1 MIMATTKLGFVVQRP
16 PYKSENPKLALT
28 HAIASQSVEVYLN
41 DGDLVTAD
49 IAFIGDGVLNCI
61 KDQKAMENY
70 DISSTESHI
79 KMALL
84 VDLNILVCREDL
96 ERFGLSES
104 DIVLDAEE
112 FGADLKVN
120 VVAFDE
126 ISKMMEDMNHLLFF

>member
-1 MIMATTKLGFVVQRP
+1 MATTKLGFIVQRP

-28 HAIASQSVEVYLN
+28 HAIASQSVEIYLE

-49 IAFIGDGVLNCI
+49 IAFVGDGVLNCI

-70 DISSTESHI
+70 DLSSTESHI

-84 VDLNILVCREDL
+84 LDLNVLVCKEDL
-96 ERFGLSES
+96 ERFGMTES
-104 DIVLDAEE
+104 DIVIDAEE
-112 FGADLKVN
+112 FGAEVEVKV
-120 VVAFDE
+120 VPYDE